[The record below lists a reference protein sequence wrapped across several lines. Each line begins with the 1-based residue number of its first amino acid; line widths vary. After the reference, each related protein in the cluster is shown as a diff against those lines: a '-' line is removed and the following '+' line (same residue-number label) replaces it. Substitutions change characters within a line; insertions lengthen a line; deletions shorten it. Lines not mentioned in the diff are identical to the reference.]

1 MDVEAFCKALLK
13 SAGVLLL
20 PGTLYD
26 DNGNHFRIGFGRS
39 NLLEAVT
46 RLEQFLQQF

>member
-1 MDVEAFCKALLK
+1 VK

-20 PGTLYD
+20 PGTLYN
-26 DNGNHFRIGFGRS
+26 DNGNHFRIGFGRKH
-39 NLLEAVT
+39 LPEAIA